1 MFKPADP
8 NAMDRARRLRRDAT
22 DPEKRL
28 WSRLKQ
34 LNRHGFHFRRQAPF
48 DPYTLD
54 FVEHS
59 AKLVIELDGGQH
71 GSEEHRA
78 RDAVRDAFLESQ
90 GYLTLRF
97 WNSALHGNIDEIVDV
112 IVRHSQSR
120 RQKLA
125 ESHKR

>member
-8 NAMDRARRLRRDAT
+8 SDIDRARRLRRDT
-22 DPEKRL
+22 TEPEKWL

-34 LNRHGFHFRRQAPF
+34 LNRRGFHFRQQAPF

-54 FVEHS
+54 FVDHS

-71 GSEEHRA
+71 GDADHRA
-78 RDAVRDAFLESQ
+78 HDTVRDAFLESQ

-97 WNSALHGNIDEIVDV
+97 WNTALRGNMDEIVDV
-112 IVRHSQSR
+112 IVRQGEER
-120 RQKLA
+120 RRALA
-125 ESHKR
+125 AVRKA